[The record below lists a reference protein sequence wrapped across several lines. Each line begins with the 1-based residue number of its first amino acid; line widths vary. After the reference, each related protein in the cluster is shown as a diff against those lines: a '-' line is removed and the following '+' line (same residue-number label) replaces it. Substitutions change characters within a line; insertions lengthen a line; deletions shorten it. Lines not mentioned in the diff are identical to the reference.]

1 MSYLQLIILV
11 EAYLILPNIFE
22 LLIQRIEWPYWLFF
36 GLKLAKGKHM
46 SRKVLTI
53 DDSQSV
59 RQMISMTL
67 TSSGYTVD
75 EACDG
80 AEGYAK
86 ATTGIYS
93 AILTD
98 LNMPK
103 MNGLEFIKKYRSH
116 PSSRG
121 VPIIFLSTESDESS
135 KREAKSAGAIGWIV
149 KPFDQAQLLTVIKK
163 VAGA

>member
-1 MSYLQLIILV
+1 MDEDV
-11 EAYLILPNIFE
+11 
-22 LLIQRIEWPYWLFF
+22 RMT
-36 GLKLAKGKHM
+36 G
-46 SRKVLTI
+46 RVLTI

-67 TSSGYTVD
+67 VGSGFTVD

-80 AEGYAK
+80 AEGYDK
-86 ATTGIYS
+86 ATTVSYN

-103 MNGLEFIKKYRSH
+103 MNGLDFIRKFREH

-121 VPIIFLSTESDESS
+121 VPIIFLSTESDEES
-135 KREAKSAGAIGWIV
+135 KREAKSAGAIGWII
-149 KPFDQAQLLTVIKK
+149 KPFDQAQLLAVVKK
-163 VAGA
+163 VAGT

>member
-1 MSYLQLIILV
+1 MDEEV
-11 EAYLILPNIFE
+11 
-22 LLIQRIEWPYWLFF
+22 RMT
-36 GLKLAKGKHM
+36 G
-46 SRKVLTI
+46 RVLTI

-67 TSSGYTVD
+67 VGSGFTVD

-80 AEGYAK
+80 AEGYDK
-86 ATTGIYS
+86 ATTVSYN

-103 MNGLEFIKKYRSH
+103 MNGLDFIRKFREH

-121 VPIIFLSTESDESS
+121 VPIIFLSTESDEES
-135 KREAKSAGAIGWIV
+135 KREAKSAGAIGWII
-149 KPFDQAQLLTVIKK
+149 KPFDQAQLLAVVKK
-163 VAGA
+163 VAGT

>member
-1 MSYLQLIILV
+1 
-11 EAYLILPNIFE
+11 
-22 LLIQRIEWPYWLFF
+22 
-36 GLKLAKGKHM
+36 M

-67 TSSGYTVD
+67 SSSGFIVD

-80 AEGYAK
+80 AEGYTK
-86 ATTGIYS
+86 ATTGTYS

-149 KPFDQAQLLTVIKK
+149 KPFDQAQLLAVIKK